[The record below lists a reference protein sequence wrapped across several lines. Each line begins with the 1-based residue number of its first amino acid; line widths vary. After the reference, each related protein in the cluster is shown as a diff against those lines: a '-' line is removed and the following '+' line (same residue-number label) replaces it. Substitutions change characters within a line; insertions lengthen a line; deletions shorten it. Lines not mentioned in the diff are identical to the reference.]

1 MAKYYGLSKTTYD
14 TIRRR
19 VNAYNRAAGT
29 KINPDVIARD
39 RANTTS
45 ASELGKTGGLL
56 AYGTGRGKSFSIA
69 VASDIL
75 RRFDGLI
82 NASPKLQDYR
92 NQYIDDE
99 ITLSELREKLERAA
113 DRLHEFAK
121 SAASRRSFSYSELD
135 GE

>member
-29 KINPDVIARD
+29 HINPDVIARA
-39 RANTTS
+39 RAYTTTPT
-45 ASELGKTGGLL
+45 ELGKTGGLL
-56 AYGTGRGKSFSIA
+56 AYGTGRGKSLQTAI
-69 VASDIL
+69 ASDVL
-75 RRFDGLI
+75 RRFDGII
-82 NASPKLQDYR
+82 NAAPKLQEYR
-92 NQYIDDE
+92 NQYIDGDL
-99 ITLSELREKLERAA
+99 TLSELREKLERAA

-121 SAASRRSFSYSELD
+121 SSASRRAFSYLELD